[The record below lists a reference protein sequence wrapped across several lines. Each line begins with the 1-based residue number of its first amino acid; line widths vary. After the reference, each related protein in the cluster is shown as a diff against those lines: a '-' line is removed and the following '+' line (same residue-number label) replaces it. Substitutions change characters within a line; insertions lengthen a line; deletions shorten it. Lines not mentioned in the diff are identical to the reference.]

1 MARSTVPMTATDRA
15 EAVAQRNDVPPP
27 SWKPILR
34 DSVLG
39 VVAVALIVLAFV
51 TMNSSSQ
58 SSGGAP
64 VLAAV
69 GMLVIGCINIA
80 IVVLRLPSA
89 FAFRRHVHEE
99 RAAWDAALASG
110 SVHVLTLHVTQAWLV
125 PWADVDIEPPLLLVG
140 DDGTCVSLIYPPES
154 VALRVEREEEFHTL
168 VFARVTLRL
177 TQTKPPRLL
186 SAVGEG
192 PQFIAADT
200 KATWPDDYEKFFLP
214 SGTDEVGVFNVNELT
229 PAWRELVERSTR
241 A

>member
-1 MARSTVPMTATDRA
+1 MLRSTDPMNADDLARLA
-15 EAVAQRNDVPPP
+15 ALRDAIEPPT
-27 SWKPILR
+27 WKPAFGY
-34 DSVLG
+34 VLLAAIAIG
-39 VVAVALIVLAFV
+39 LIVAAFGV
-51 TMNSSSQ
+51 MLNSFKFA
-58 SSGGAP
+58 GGAP

-69 GMLVIGCINIA
+69 LMLVIGCVSLA
-80 IVVLRLPSA
+80 VVALRLPEALMRRRDASRSISELSA
-89 FAFRRHVHEE
+89 AIQSPTVDVFNM
-99 RAAWDAALASG
+99 
-110 SVHVLTLHVTQAWLV
+110 HVTQAWLV

-168 VFARVTLRL
+168 VFTRVTLRL
-177 TQTKPPRLL
+177 AHTKPPRLL

-214 SGTDEVGVFNVNELT
+214 SGTDEVGVFSVRELT